1 MIVYNPYLDYPNK
14 IRRFLDGKISHMND
28 EYTDHH
34 KENTWVEHLFD
45 FRTSSYYP
53 IMQTNVILNKSA
65 ANITHDNIAR
75 YRFKKLSHDNNM
87 TTQQLINFCNRLDNV
102 PFDLNA
108 QILYSFQQLLGLII
122 LFGCS
127 KEYLYGISWNEDL
140 KPQRDLGQYSAED
153 LVEIVREENFR
164 S

>member
-1 MIVYNPYLDYPNK
+1 M
-14 IRRFLDGKISHMND
+14 
-28 EYTDHH
+28 
-34 KENTWVEHLFD
+34 
-45 FRTSSYYP
+45 
-53 IMQTNVILNKSA
+53 
-65 ANITHDNIAR
+65 NIAR

-87 TTQQLINFCNRLDNV
+87 ITQQLINFCNRLDNV
-102 PFDLNA
+102 PFDLNT